1 VLPSDPLDI
10 FRIAGGPA
18 LDIARGGLD
27 NGTMATGDEEVFELV
42 FHAPDLPGHYLVHVD
57 MLQENVRWFFMLGR
71 PGILLPLEVVVDS
84 GDAPENTR

>member
-1 VLPSDPLDI
+1 
-10 FRIAGGPA
+10 
-18 LDIARGGLD
+18 
-27 NGTMATGDEEVFELV
+27 
-42 FHAPDLPGHYLVHVD
+42 